1 MINILHGDNIAAS
14 RKELDRIKSGFEG
27 EILILDGT
35 AITETDYV
43 QATQSGSMFSSNR
56 LVVIEGLPKF
66 DLGNPT
72 EEVIVWASKKITPPK
87 DTETR
92 EFKIPQTIWAFLD
105 HPTVPLFRT
114 ALKNNEIQFLF
125 LMLVRKYRLAQNSE
139 ALKKLLE
146 IDYQFKTGQLPGDLP
161 LAIELFL
168 LGL

>member
-1 MINILHGDNIAAS
+1 M
-14 RKELDRIKSGFEG
+14 
-27 EILILDGT
+27 
-35 AITETDYV
+35 
-43 QATQSGSMFSSNR
+43 
-56 LVVIEGLPKF
+56 
-66 DLGNPT
+66 
-72 EEVIVWASKKITPPK
+72 
-87 DTETR
+87 
-92 EFKIPQTIWAFLD
+92 PQTIWAFLD